1 MEKEREMRA
10 NMKDLLAKRPVIH
23 KLEDHDTQI
32 RAKEPMEETS
42 EYRSTINKFQ
52 TVVKAERPL
61 PPWLGMEKVSPF
73 GTGLNETRQ

>member
-1 MEKEREMRA
+1 MDLKNSYDLFQMEGDMEKESEMRS

-52 TVVKAERPL
+52 VETL
-61 PPWLGMEKVSPF
+61 SLGCMLTI
-73 GTGLNETRQ
+73 G